1 MSFRKLV
8 SRRKGIQRLPSVGRS
23 LGPIRCTLQ
32 EMTSARREKQ
42 SSRKRYSFVRQYI
55 RALRFYLVTG
65 LLVWVPLIVTLW
77 LTWWLFKN
85 VGLGLE
91 NLIENGYQAVN
102 DLGERVSGLGFF
114 TQLEYQPG
122 AGFLI
127 AIALFLTTGFFT
139 RYLVGRRVIGAGESI
154 LDRIPLVSRIY
165 RAVQQIRDVFIT
177 REGAVFQQVCLVEYP
192 REGVYAV
199 AFVTSR
205 DQGIVHQALD
215 KELYS
220 VFMPTT
226 PNPTSGFLLY
236 FKPEEITLLD
246 ISVEEAMKL
255 IISAG
260 AYLPGTEA
268 VERLRGAR
276 SNSMATSAHTSRE

>member
-1 MSFRKLV
+1 MKSSAKEIPK
-8 SRRKGIQRLPSVGRS
+8 SRRKR
-23 LGPIRCTLQ
+23 T
-32 EMTSARREKQ
+32 
-42 SSRKRYSFVRQYI
+42 SFVRQYL

-65 LLVWVPLIVTLW
+65 LLVWIPLIVTLW

-91 NLIENGYQAVN
+91 NLIKNGYLAIN
-102 DLGERVSGLGFF
+102 DLGERVSGLGFL
-114 TQLEYQPG
+114 TRLEYKPG
-122 AGFLI
+122 FGFLI
-127 AIALFLTTGFFT
+127 AIALFLTTGFLT

-165 RAVQQIRDVFIT
+165 RAVQQIRDVFVT
-177 REGAVFQQVCLVEYP
+177 REGTIFQQVCLVQYP

-199 AFVTSR
+199 AFITSR
-205 DQGIVHQALD
+205 EQGIVHNALE

-220 VFMPTT
+220 VFIPTT

-236 FKPEEITLLD
+236 FSPEEITLLD
-246 ISVEEAMKL
+246 ISVEDAMKL
-255 IISAG
+255 IISGG

-268 VERLRGAR
+268 VDKLSEIHAAPAA
-276 SNSMATSAHTSRE
+276 SSANLSGE